1 MNGLI
6 TLVRRDLAQAWR
18 GGQWWLPVAFFLLV
32 ATLFPFA
39 IGPDQQLLARVGGGT
54 LWIAALL
61 AALLPMDRLVAPDLE
76 AGIVDRLVL
85 AGYSEELLITA
96 KLVAHLVAFALPLA
110 LAILPASALLALS
123 VTQVEAFA
131 IGFVIAAPGLAA
143 LTVTISAISAGQRRS
158 SALGGLMLLP
168 LAVPLLIFG
177 AGMLDPA
184 GRGSP
189 LFLAAAS
196 LLLTA
201 LAPFAGGAA
210 LRAAR
215 ES

>member
-131 IGFVIAAPGLAA
+131 IGFAIAAPGLAA